1 MEAEPSTLPQSSR
14 LMDKKGRTAGKLRI
28 SVTDRCNFACVFC
41 MPEKGSI
48 SWLPARDILTFA
60 EIERVAR
67 VLVSLGISRVRV
79 TGGEPLLRGGVEDLV
94 GRLCGMQGLESVD
107 MTTNGWFLSEK
118 AADLKKAGLR
128 GVSVSLHSLRRD
140 RFTKVS
146 GIDAL
151 PRVLDGIDE
160 AARVGLRPLKLN
172 SVALRGYNDD
182 EICDLVEFARERGI
196 SVRFIEFMPLDG
208 LGIWSPD
215 AMLSGKEI
223 IERLSAEFHLVPK
236 GREAGETASLWG
248 FEDGKGEVGVITPM
262 TQPFC
267 DYCDRIRLTADGKLL
282 SCLFDTEYHDL
293 KHITRNGGSDSELEA
308 FIRDAVWRKPDG
320 VGYMP
325 RVRETWEK
333 PRNMNSIGG

>member
-1 MEAEPSTLPQSSR
+1 
-14 LMDKKGRTAGKLRI
+14 
-28 SVTDRCNFACVFC
+28 
-41 MPEKGSI
+41 
-48 SWLPARDILTFA
+48 
-60 EIERVAR
+60 
-67 VLVSLGISRVRV
+67 VSLGIRRVRV
-79 TGGEPLLRGGVEDLV
+79 TGGEPLLRRGVEDLV

-140 RFTKVS
+140 RFAKVS
-146 GIDAL
+146 GVDAL
-151 PRVLDGIDE
+151 PRVLRGIDE

-182 EICDLVEFARERGI
+182 EICDLVEFAREIGI
-196 SVRFIEFMPLDG
+196 SIRFIEFMPLDG

-215 AMLSGKEI
+215 TMMSGKEI
-223 IERLSAEFHLVPK
+223 IERLSAKFHLVPR

-248 FEDGKGEVGVITPM
+248 FEDGRGEVGVITPM

-267 DYCDRIRLTADGKLL
+267 DDCDRIRLTADGKLL

-293 KHITRNGGSDSELEA
+293 KCITRSGGSDSELET

-325 RVRETWEK
+325 WVKETWKK